1 MEKIK
6 RLLDDVKVAKG
17 ITTDYAL
24 AKALDLPRPRIHDY
38 YKGKTTPDVFACLK
52 IAEALGKPLD
62 VIVAIV
68 EIDAEK
74 NDKRRE
80 AWLAYS
86 KRFGGLAAAIM
97 LWVFGTMLGVTLFV
111 TRPAEAAQKQE
122 VSKSEFYNLQIMRGR
137 DTNRKRC
144 TPPHLPKRCAP
155 TQACIPMT
163 QPR

>member
-6 RLLDDVKVAKG
+6 RLLDDVKIAKG
-17 ITTDYAL
+17 ISTDYAL

-80 AWLAYS
+80 AWVEYS
-86 KRFGGLAAAIM
+86 KRFGGLAASFM
-97 LWVFGTMLGVTLFV
+97 LWVCSALLGVTLFV
-111 TRPAEAAQKQE
+111 SRPAEAAQKQGL
-122 VSKSEFYNLQIMRGR
+122 SSPEFYTLQIMRVAQIVR
-137 DTNRKRC
+137 TAIATVMNM
-144 TPPHLPKRCAP
+144 LNNFV
-155 TQACIPMT
+155 
-163 QPR
+163 PRFGFVG